1 MHTAALR
8 PHRPL
13 AGADPNAVHQESQG
27 GSEVVGTVNAGWPN
41 TTYVAATVLKG
52 TGLVD
57 AVEAGLQHVFAD
69 GTYRQTRDR
78 WSLADEAVD
87 APGVNPEVAS

>member
-1 MHTAALR
+1 VHTAALR

-41 TTYVAATVLKG
+41 TTYVAGTVLEG

-69 GTYRQTRDR
+69 GTHRQTLDR
-78 WSLADEAVD
+78 WGLADEAVD
-87 APGVNPEVAS
+87 APVVDPEVAS